1 MDPMTPSRRLERL
14 RQGYAA
20 AGLPMTTQRR
30 ALLEVLA
37 TRVDHPTVDQ
47 LHASLSEVLPEVSKT
62 TVYRSL
68 EVMEGIGL
76 LQKVE
81 HPGAAVRYDPNTDP
95 HHHFVCTAC
104 GALSDLA
111 PQALEGATALK
122 FVGADAGQVEEISV
136 MVRGKCASCQASAS

>member
-1 MDPMTPSRRLERL
+1 MENQARTSRFEHLKK
-14 RQGYAA
+14 GYSE

-37 TRVDHPTVDQ
+37 GRLDHPTVDQ
-47 LHASLSEVLPEVSKT
+47 LHAELTESLPEVSKT

-76 LQKVE
+76 LQRVE
-81 HPGAAVRYDPNTDP
+81 HPGAAVRFDPNTEP

-104 GALSDLA
+104 GSLTDLPPA
-111 PQALEGATALK
+111 ALK
-122 FVGADAGQVEEISV
+122 GAGELQVVGPDGGVVEEISV
-136 MVRGKCASCQASAS
+136 MVRGRCAACST